1 MRTAPFFV
9 PAAVLGLDWRTGSAT
24 NVPTAPG
31 TLMLHY
37 KPAGHH
43 DVTPY
48 FTLHDVPGFI
58 RFLQEAFDAKLVGRI
73 DKPDGSVAHAQL
85 TIGDSMLMM
94 GEAPQGRKP
103 VEMWMYL
110 YVPDTDA
117 TYRRALEAGAI
128 SVMEPADQ
136 VYGDRNAGVKDA
148 HGNHWWIATHK
159 EDVPGDELVRRMRAK
174 G

>member
-1 MRTAPFFV
+1 
-9 PAAVLGLDWRTGSAT
+9 TGSAT
-24 NVPTAPG
+24 NVHTAPG

-58 RFLQEAFDAKLVGRI
+58 RFLQEAFD
-73 DKPDGSVAHAQL
+73 AQL

-128 SVMEPADQ
+128 SVME
-136 VYGDRNAGVKDA
+136 
-148 HGNHWWIATHK
+148 
-159 EDVPGDELVRRMRAK
+159 
-174 G
+174 